1 MLVLD
6 FSCCVTDY
14 LKFSS
19 FTQHPFIS
27 ISVGRSK
34 SGNGMTELSE
44 NKVLA
49 GLYCQKVVFL
59 FESHMIGLEFMS
71 CDCRPKD

>member
-1 MLVLD
+1 
-6 FSCCVTDY
+6 
-14 LKFSS
+14 
-19 FTQHPFIS
+19 
-27 ISVGRSK
+27 
-34 SGNGMTELSE
+34 MTELSE

-49 GLYCQKVVFL
+49 GLYCEKVVFL